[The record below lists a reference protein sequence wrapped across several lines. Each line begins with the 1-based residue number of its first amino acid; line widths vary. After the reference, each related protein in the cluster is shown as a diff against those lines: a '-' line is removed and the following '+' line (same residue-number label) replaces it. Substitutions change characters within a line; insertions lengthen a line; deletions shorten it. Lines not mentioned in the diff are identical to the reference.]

1 MKITKKKNKIKQ
13 MNKELTLDARRF
25 LILTDISNGER
36 YNDMVRKYMEQW
48 GVSHTTVELY
58 INDAIAYMRSEKTKE
73 NFVSMN
79 MERLDDIIAGAL
91 KDGDRRSAIKA
102 IDTQNKL
109 AGGYEEKVKIESDN
123 EINLV
128 FDIGE

>member
-1 MKITKKKNKIKQ
+1 

-25 LILTDISNGER
+25 LILTDISKGER
-36 YNDMVRKYMEQW
+36 YNDMVRKYMDEW
-48 GVSHTTVELY
+48 NVSHTTVELY

-73 NFVSMN
+73 NLVSMN
-79 MERLDDIIAGAL
+79 MERLDGIIADSL